1 MNLQTGYL
9 HQAGKERRCCWF
21 CLHAGA
27 WIRLEL
33 WSVIHGL
40 VLNEVSNVVHESI
53 AMNLMLQS

>member
-40 VLNEVSNVVHESI
+40 VLNEVSKVVHESI
-53 AMNLMLQS
+53 AMN